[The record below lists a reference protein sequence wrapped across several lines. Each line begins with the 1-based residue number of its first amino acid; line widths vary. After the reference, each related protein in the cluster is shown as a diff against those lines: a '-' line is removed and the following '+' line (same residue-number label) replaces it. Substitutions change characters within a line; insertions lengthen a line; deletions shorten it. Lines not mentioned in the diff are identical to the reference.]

1 MTFCA
6 ERLIRKLDT
15 LPEEKIYQ
23 ILDYIDFLESKYAP
37 KLSTAPNPLKRFAE
51 GVEDTL
57 RAGRM
62 SAGVIGGTMSV
73 MNKAVGVVTD
83 VANAGKSV
91 ATEIAGVVSSVTSPK
106 PARSALHPS
115 PAAQPATQPPGDQ
128 RKWRAQSSRA
138 SAAASSGSDANAR
151 VWHCRRAGATRAG
164 GGRRRTHQ
172 DRGETNGDVDHEGA
186 AQFPAAAGGLLADM
200 RVSTTDKLGGGPSPP
215 YSSPPFFL
223 SPPPLITLPWGWP

>member
-1 MTFCA
+1 MNDILR

-37 KLSTAPNPLKRFAE
+37 KPSTSPNPLKRFAE

-62 SAGVIGGTMSV
+62 SASVIGGTMNV

-91 ATEIAGVVSSVTSPK
+91 ATEIAGAVSSVTSSK
-106 PARSALHPS
+106 PQPPQTGPTSSGGPTS
-115 PAAQPATQPPGDQ
+115 PPPAETPPPPPPGDQ
-128 RKWRAQSSRA
+128 RK
-138 SAAASSGSDANAR
+138 
-151 VWHCRRAGATRAG
+151 
-164 GGRRRTHQ
+164 
-172 DRGETNGDVDHEGA
+172 
-186 AQFPAAAGGLLADM
+186 
-200 RVSTTDKLGGGPSPP
+200 
-215 YSSPPFFL
+215 
-223 SPPPLITLPWGWP
+223 

>member
-1 MTFCA
+1 MNDILR

-37 KLSTAPNPLKRFAE
+37 KVTTAPNPLKRFAE

-57 RAGRM
+57 RAGKM

-91 ATEIAGVVSSVTSPK
+91 ATEIAGVVSSVTSAK
-106 PARSALHPS
+106 PQQPPPQAGPAG
-115 PAAQPATQPPGDQ
+115 PAATPPASPSTQIPPTQPPGDQ
-128 RKWRAQSSRA
+128 RK
-138 SAAASSGSDANAR
+138 
-151 VWHCRRAGATRAG
+151 
-164 GGRRRTHQ
+164 
-172 DRGETNGDVDHEGA
+172 
-186 AQFPAAAGGLLADM
+186 
-200 RVSTTDKLGGGPSPP
+200 
-215 YSSPPFFL
+215 
-223 SPPPLITLPWGWP
+223 

>member
-1 MTFCA
+1 MNDILR

-37 KLSTAPNPLKRFAE
+37 KVSAAPNPLKRFAE

-91 ATEIAGVVSSVTSPK
+91 ATEIAGVVSSVTTKSPASGGATGSASNAG
-106 PARSALHPS
+106 PAPSAGEAPPS
-115 PAAQPATQPPGDQ
+115 PPPGDQ
-128 RKWRAQSSRA
+128 RK
-138 SAAASSGSDANAR
+138 
-151 VWHCRRAGATRAG
+151 
-164 GGRRRTHQ
+164 
-172 DRGETNGDVDHEGA
+172 
-186 AQFPAAAGGLLADM
+186 
-200 RVSTTDKLGGGPSPP
+200 
-215 YSSPPFFL
+215 
-223 SPPPLITLPWGWP
+223 

>member
-1 MTFCA
+1 MNDILR

-37 KLSTAPNPLKRFAE
+37 KQSAAPNPLKRFAE

-73 MNKAVGVVTD
+73 MGKAVGMVTD

-91 ATEIAGVVSSVTSPK
+91 ATEIVGAVSSATSSK
-106 PARSALHPS
+106 PQAPQAGPAAPSGTPASPSTDTPPS
-115 PAAQPATQPPGDQ
+115 PPPGDQ
-128 RKWRAQSSRA
+128 RK
-138 SAAASSGSDANAR
+138 
-151 VWHCRRAGATRAG
+151 
-164 GGRRRTHQ
+164 
-172 DRGETNGDVDHEGA
+172 
-186 AQFPAAAGGLLADM
+186 
-200 RVSTTDKLGGGPSPP
+200 
-215 YSSPPFFL
+215 
-223 SPPPLITLPWGWP
+223 

>member
-1 MTFCA
+1 MNDILR

-37 KLSTAPNPLKRFAE
+37 KQSTASNPLKRFAE

-91 ATEIAGVVSSVTSPK
+91 ATEIAGVVSSVTSSK
-106 PARSALHPS
+106 PQPS
-115 PAAQPATQPPGDQ
+115 QPPQPPQAGPASPTGTPPSTPTQTPPPPPPGDQ
-128 RKWRAQSSRA
+128 RK
-138 SAAASSGSDANAR
+138 
-151 VWHCRRAGATRAG
+151 
-164 GGRRRTHQ
+164 
-172 DRGETNGDVDHEGA
+172 
-186 AQFPAAAGGLLADM
+186 
-200 RVSTTDKLGGGPSPP
+200 
-215 YSSPPFFL
+215 
-223 SPPPLITLPWGWP
+223 

>member
-1 MTFCA
+1 MNDILR

-37 KLSTAPNPLKRFAE
+37 KPSTAANPLKRFAE

-62 SAGVIGGTMSV
+62 SAGVIGGTMNV

-91 ATEIAGVVSSVTSPK
+91 ASEIAGVVSSVTSSK
-106 PARSALHPS
+106 PPTRAGPTGPDAATTPPTSPS
-115 PAAQPATQPPGDQ
+115 VQSPPSQPGDQ
-128 RKWRAQSSRA
+128 RK
-138 SAAASSGSDANAR
+138 
-151 VWHCRRAGATRAG
+151 
-164 GGRRRTHQ
+164 
-172 DRGETNGDVDHEGA
+172 
-186 AQFPAAAGGLLADM
+186 
-200 RVSTTDKLGGGPSPP
+200 
-215 YSSPPFFL
+215 
-223 SPPPLITLPWGWP
+223 

>member
-1 MTFCA
+1 MNDILR

-37 KLSTAPNPLKRFAE
+37 KPSAAPNPLKRFAE

-73 MNKAVGVVTD
+73 MGKAVGVVTD

-91 ATEIAGVVSSVTSPK
+91 ATEIAGVVSSVASSK
-106 PARSALHPS
+106 PQQPPPPQAGPAGPIATPPTPPS
-115 PAAQPATQPPGDQ
+115 TQTPPIQPPGDQ
-128 RKWRAQSSRA
+128 RK
-138 SAAASSGSDANAR
+138 
-151 VWHCRRAGATRAG
+151 
-164 GGRRRTHQ
+164 
-172 DRGETNGDVDHEGA
+172 
-186 AQFPAAAGGLLADM
+186 
-200 RVSTTDKLGGGPSPP
+200 
-215 YSSPPFFL
+215 
-223 SPPPLITLPWGWP
+223 

>member
-1 MTFCA
+1 MNDILR

-37 KLSTAPNPLKRFAE
+37 KQSAAQNPLKRFAE

-91 ATEIAGVVSSVTSPK
+91 ATEIAGVVSSVTSSK
-106 PARSALHPS
+106 PQAPQAGPASPTGTTPPPS
-115 PAAQPATQPPGDQ
+115 TDAQSPRPPGDQ
-128 RKWRAQSSRA
+128 RK
-138 SAAASSGSDANAR
+138 
-151 VWHCRRAGATRAG
+151 
-164 GGRRRTHQ
+164 
-172 DRGETNGDVDHEGA
+172 
-186 AQFPAAAGGLLADM
+186 
-200 RVSTTDKLGGGPSPP
+200 
-215 YSSPPFFL
+215 
-223 SPPPLITLPWGWP
+223 

>member
-1 MTFCA
+1 MNDILR

-37 KLSTAPNPLKRFAE
+37 KVSAAPNPLKRFAE

-91 ATEIAGVVSSVTSPK
+91 ATEIAGVVSSVASSKPQAPQAGPVSPTGTT
-106 PARSALHPS
+106 PPPSTDAPPS
-115 PAAQPATQPPGDQ
+115 PPPGDQ
-128 RKWRAQSSRA
+128 RK
-138 SAAASSGSDANAR
+138 
-151 VWHCRRAGATRAG
+151 
-164 GGRRRTHQ
+164 
-172 DRGETNGDVDHEGA
+172 
-186 AQFPAAAGGLLADM
+186 
-200 RVSTTDKLGGGPSPP
+200 
-215 YSSPPFFL
+215 
-223 SPPPLITLPWGWP
+223 

>member
-1 MTFCA
+1 MCILMFAAGGRAGAGVGDNDYGTHGEA
-6 ERLIRKLDT
+6 YMNDILRERLIRKLDT

-37 KLSTAPNPLKRFAE
+37 KVSAAPNPLKRFAE

-91 ATEIAGVVSSVTSPK
+91 ATEIAGGVSSVGSPK
-106 PARSALHPS
+106 AGVAGKAA
-115 PAAQPATQPPGDQ
+115 PAAASGQSGEAPPPPPPGDQ
-128 RKWRAQSSRA
+128 RK
-138 SAAASSGSDANAR
+138 
-151 VWHCRRAGATRAG
+151 
-164 GGRRRTHQ
+164 
-172 DRGETNGDVDHEGA
+172 
-186 AQFPAAAGGLLADM
+186 
-200 RVSTTDKLGGGPSPP
+200 
-215 YSSPPFFL
+215 
-223 SPPPLITLPWGWP
+223 